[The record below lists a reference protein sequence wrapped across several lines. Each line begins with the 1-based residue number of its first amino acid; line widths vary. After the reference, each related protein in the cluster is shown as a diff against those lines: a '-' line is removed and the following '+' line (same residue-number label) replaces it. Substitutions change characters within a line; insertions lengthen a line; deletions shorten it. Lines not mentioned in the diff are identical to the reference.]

1 MKSLS
6 RRRFNW
12 SPMLLLLL
20 TSSLSMA
27 LLPLWTAYRHLSA
40 PAATV
45 IPAGSPALLLT
56 LAASLHLLLGAAAL
70 GIYSRSRQTRHW
82 HPRVGFLSPVHV
94 LPGGELSQPVS
105 RRIAVGPHRPSSAPI
120 F

>member
-1 MKSLS
+1 MKHLP
-6 RRRFNW
+6 RPRFIW
-12 SPMLLLLL
+12 SPALLLLL
-20 TSSLSMA
+20 ALSLSMA
-27 LLPLWTAYRHLSA
+27 LLPLWSAYRHLSGATVVAA
-40 PAATV
+40 PAV
-45 IPAGSPALLLT
+45 SPALLLT

-70 GIYSRSRQTRHW
+70 GIYYRSRQTRHW

-105 RRIAVGPHRPSSAPI
+105 RRIALTPRRPSSSRI